1 MESLNKEA
9 FYKAVYDIVAQIPA
23 GRASS
28 YGAIAKAIGY
38 PGYSRMVGQAMK
50 SCPKHLPAHRVVN
63 SQGILSGKDC
73 FDPPEKMQQL
83 LESEGV
89 QLFKNRIANWKF
101 VFWNPMEE
109 IAFEK

>member
-1 MESLNKEA
+1 VNSFNKDS
-9 FYKAVYDIVAQIPA
+9 FCKAVYDIVAQIPA
-23 GRASS
+23 GRACS

-50 SCPKHLPAHRVVN
+50 LCGKHLPAHRVVN

-73 FDPPEKMQQL
+73 FEPPEKMQQL
-83 LESEGV
+83 LESEGI
-89 QLFKNRIANWKF
+89 QLSNNRIKDWKI

-109 IAFEK
+109 IPFEK